1 MLSKSLAV
9 IAASAETGGKG
20 DFSDALGCA
29 QQKVDAFIEPVGY
42 KVLAGRLG
50 QMAFKKA

>member
-1 MLSKSLAV
+1 MLSKGLAV

-20 DFSDALGCA
+20 DFRDALGCA
-29 QQKVDAFIEPVGY
+29 QQKVNAFIEPVGY

-50 QMAFKKA
+50 EMSFKKA